1 MMTIVA
7 SPPTPI
13 ELFNSRAFRVLLDCL
28 ARPGKI
34 GQLPPPPYSDL
45 PPLPD
50 GRPPNTTAVAA
61 CMSLLDQR
69 VSFVHAHD
77 NRWLTDDQPLSR
89 WITLRSGSRVVAPA
103 IADFALLHDTSSLS
117 RLSELQEGSLI
128 YPEQSCTAFLCVS
141 DLVATGSTF
150 RLTGP
155 GIAGIATVGI
165 TSHTPIQIELL
176 LARRDRFPLGID
188 LFLIDDNGRCLGIPR
203 TTRIL
208 IPTS

>member
-34 GQLPPPPYSDL
+34 GQLPPPPYNDL

-69 VSFVHAHD
+69 VRFVHAHD

-103 IADFALLHDTSSLS
+103 TADFALLYDTASLS
-117 RLSELQEGSLI
+117 LLSDLQEGSLL

-141 DLVATGSTF
+141 ELVANGSTF

-155 GIAGIATVGI
+155 GIAGVTTVG
-165 TSHTPIQIELL
+165 TMSHNPIQMELL

-188 LFLIDDNGRCLGIPR
+188 LFLIDDHGRCLGIPR

-208 IPTS
+208 TPTS